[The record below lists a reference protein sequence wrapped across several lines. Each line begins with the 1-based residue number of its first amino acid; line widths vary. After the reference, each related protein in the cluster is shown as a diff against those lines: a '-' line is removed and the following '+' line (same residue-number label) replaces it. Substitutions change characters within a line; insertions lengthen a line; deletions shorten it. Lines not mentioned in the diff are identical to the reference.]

1 MPAFLF
7 RCPST
12 GLQVQ
17 GWVADDPSKADDDA
31 FEAISCHACGQVHLV
46 SPKSGKTLGNKS
58 ERLNPATRSSRLTV

>member
-17 GWVADDPSKADDDA
+17 GWVADDPSETDDDA
-31 FEAISCHACGQVHLV
+31 FEAISCDACGQVHLV
-46 SPKSGKTLGNKS
+46 NPKTVRTVGEETGN
-58 ERLNPATRSSRLTV
+58 E

>member
-17 GWVADDPSKADDDA
+17 GWVADDSSKPDDGA
-31 FEAISCHACGQVHLV
+31 FEAISCDACGQVHLV
-46 SPKSGKTLGNKS
+46 NPKTGRTIGNKS
-58 ERLNPATRSSRLTV
+58 DD